1 MRHQILSE
9 VLSACGSCSSQE
21 APKRKRKRKRNRK
34 GLCHH
39 LPKEVRGGFGGWWGR
54 AEKATEDADTLKVA
68 CRLSPQNASSF

>member
-21 APKRKRKRKRNRK
+21 APKRKRNRK

-54 AEKATEDADTLKVA
+54 AEKATEDAVTMKSGLS
-68 CRLSPQNASSF
+68 LSPQNASAF